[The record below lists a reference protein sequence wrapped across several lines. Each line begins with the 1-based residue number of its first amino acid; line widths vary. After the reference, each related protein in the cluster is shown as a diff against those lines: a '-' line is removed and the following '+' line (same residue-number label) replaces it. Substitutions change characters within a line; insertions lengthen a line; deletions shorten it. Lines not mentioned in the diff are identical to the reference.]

1 MGKLKIG
8 IINTIKRSNRNAIME
23 HNKNI
28 EKNTSRHFAK
38 LHGGFDNP
46 IANLKLKKLT
56 TQLKELN
63 SFLRKHV
70 KNKQVIMSEIKSS
83 KLKTQ
88 DKINEIIQD
97 TTIGNIKRAFGEEGF
112 TNSNLTKGQIEQI
125 ETRQKQLLTE
135 LNTLHFEKRNL
146 AIKEMTRNITRI
158 VNHYLGDEVYKKD
171 SRTDHILVN
180 HILKSFK
187 LVENKYLK

>member
-1 MGKLKIG
+1 MGKLRIMTG
-8 IINTIKRSNRNAIME
+8 NAIKRSNRNAIME

-46 IANLKLKKLT
+46 IANPKLKSAVSDLKKVAYLKDGPYTKLD
-56 TQLKELN
+56 
-63 SFLRKHV
+63 
-70 KNKQVIMSEIKSS
+70 
-83 KLKTQ
+83 LKTKKSYAQ

-97 TTIGNIKRAFGEEGF
+97 TTIGNIKRAFGENGF

-125 ETRQKQLLTE
+125 ETRQKQLLTR
-135 LNTLHFEKRNL
+135 LNKLQFEKRNL

-158 VNHYLGDEVYKKD
+158 VNNYLGDEVYKKD

-180 HILKSFK
+180 HILKSFA
-187 LVENKYLK
+187 LVENKYFK